1 MRFDIRYETRFRYD
15 APVRES
21 HNELRACPVDDSRQR
36 VLDFRLRVDPAA
48 AVQSYRDYWGTR
60 VEAFGVIPRHD
71 RLDVIAEI
79 SVETLTPDEGPA
91 PPTPVAELADHEP
104 FHEYL
109 VPSRHTRGS
118 GLAELSR
125 KVVDGAETG
134 EEVGR
139 TVARWVRESLTYAP
153 GATKVDTSIDEVI
166 ERRVGV
172 CQDYAHLTVGLCRS
186 VGVPARYVS
195 GYLFARRD
203 DPTGADDADGDGEAD
218 SVRVQTH
225 AWVEVAVAPGRWE
238 PLDPTNGRDVG
249 ERHVKIG
256 HGRDYFD
263 VTPFHGSF
271 SGSADPTLVS
281 AVDIRRRSGEGGRL
295 TILSAADRGLLR
307 KPMPHTAQRVAA
319 HQEQQEQQQQ

>member
-1 MRFDIRYETRFRYD
+1 MRLDIRYETRFRYD

-21 HNELRACPVDDSRQR
+21 HNELRACPVDDARQR
-36 VLDFRLRVDPAA
+36 VLDFRLRVDPATP
-48 AVQSYRDYWGTR
+48 VQSYRDYWGTR

-79 SVETLTPDEGPA
+79 SVETHESAEDPA
-91 PPTPVAELADHEP
+91 PPTPLGGIAEHEA

-109 VPSRHTRGS
+109 VPSRYTRGG
-118 GLAELSR
+118 GLHVLGRE
-125 KVVDGAETG
+125 VVDGAETA
-134 EEVGR
+134 EEAGRAVADWVGG
-139 TVARWVRESLTYAP
+139 ALTYTP

-172 CQDYAHLTVGLCRS
+172 CQDYAHLTVALCRA
-186 VGVPARYVS
+186 VDLPARYVS

-203 DPTGADDADGDGEAD
+203 DAGAGADGDGEAD

-225 AWVEVAVAPGRWE
+225 AWVEVAVAPDRWL

-249 ERHVKIG
+249 DRHVKIG

-263 VTPFHGSF
+263 VSPFHGSF

-281 AVDIRRRSGEGGRL
+281 SVDIRRRTDEAGRP

-307 KPMPHTAQRVAA
+307 RPVPQTPKRINDQDV
-319 HQEQQEQQQQ
+319 QDQQQQQQ